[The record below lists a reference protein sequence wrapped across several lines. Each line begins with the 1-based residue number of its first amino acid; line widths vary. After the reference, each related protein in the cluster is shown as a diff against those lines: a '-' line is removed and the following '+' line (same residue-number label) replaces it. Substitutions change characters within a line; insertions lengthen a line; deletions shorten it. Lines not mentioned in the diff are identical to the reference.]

1 MMTSLRGGALALR
14 ARSLRS
20 ALRTEGVDEARPFAL
35 FLSLPQEGGAKRTP
49 AQRDEGD
56 GFPYRGANNIP
67 SRLRRDP
74 LPLEG
79 GENKEHAM
87 WLNLYLIPIVIR
99 VCLVVLFPF
108 SALDKIVFWK
118 DAIAQA
124 DSSFLPRWSGP
135 PLLVAAIVVEAVA
148 PFCIVF
154 GWHDRIAAF
163 VLALF
168 CVVTAI
174 LYHSFWRY
182 DDFWKSGNS
191 VARSHFWDFLKNFGL
206 VGGLLLVVFATQL
219 APAGVVARRPLSSTA
234 VYTPVGTAPP
244 SAVPGWSRSDANG
257 H

>member
-1 MMTSLRGGALALR
+1 M
-14 ARSLRS
+14 
-20 ALRTEGVDEARPFAL
+20 D
-35 FLSLPQEGGAKRTP
+35 KP
-49 AQRDEGD
+49 AAAHE
-56 GFPYRGANNIP
+56 
-67 SRLRRDP
+67 RLRQK
-74 LPLEG
+74 
-79 GENKEHAM
+79 ENNKASGM
-87 WLNLYLIPIVIR
+87 WLDLYLIPIIIR

-124 DSSFLPRWSGP
+124 DSSFLPKWSGP

-154 GWHDRIAAF
+154 GWYDRIAAL

-174 LYHSFWRY
+174 LYHPFWKYR
-182 DDFWKSGNS
+182 DFWKSGNS

-219 APAGVVARRPLSSTA
+219 APTRDFGRNLGKSTA
-234 VYTPVGTAPP
+234 VYTPAGTAPATP
-244 SAVPGWSRSDANG
+244 NSDNVIQ
-257 H
+257 HE

>member
-1 MMTSLRGGALALR
+1 
-14 ARSLRS
+14 
-20 ALRTEGVDEARPFAL
+20 
-35 FLSLPQEGGAKRTP
+35 
-49 AQRDEGD
+49 
-56 GFPYRGANNIP
+56 
-67 SRLRRDP
+67 
-74 LPLEG
+74 
-79 GENKEHAM
+79 M

-99 VCLVVLFPF
+99 ACLVVLFPF

-124 DSSFLPRWSGP
+124 DSSFLPKSSGP

-148 PFCIVF
+148 PFCIVC
-154 GWHDRIAAF
+154 GWHDRLAAL

-174 LYHSFWRY
+174 LYHPFWKFG
-182 DDFWKSGNS
+182 DFWKPGNS

-219 APAGVVARRPLSSTA
+219 APAGVIARQPLSSTA
-234 VYTPVGTAPP
+234 VYTPAGTAPP
-244 SAVPGWSRSDANG
+244 PAVPGWTNANG